1 MAVQKQYS
9 NSILQGLPPGEFAAV
24 ASGLKDVELSKGV
37 VLFEPDTIATSVYFP
52 IDSVI
57 SFLGETGEG
66 GSIEVWAVGSEGLAG
81 IGGILGKT
89 RPFSGVV
96 QVPGRAFV
104 SKASVF
110 RKGFEHHS
118 AFHDAVLAYYDDLF
132 LQITYL
138 GICNNLHPIE
148 QRFCRWLLM
157 IRDRTR
163 TNDLKFT
170 QEAIAAIL
178 GTRRATISEAA
189 AGLQAAGLISYTP
202 GSISIRSPRALEK
215 AACRCYKLMNGRKA

>member
-1 MAVQKQYS
+1 MAAQKQYL
-9 NSILQGLPPGEFAAV
+9 NSILQGLPQGEFASLV
-24 ASGLKDVELSKGV
+24 SELKEVQLSKGA
-37 VLFEPDTIATSVYFP
+37 VLFERDTIAPSVYFP

-57 SFLGETGEG
+57 SFLGDTGQG

-81 IGGILGKT
+81 IGGLLGKT
-89 RPFSGVV
+89 KPFRGVV
-96 QVPGRAFV
+96 QVPGKAFV
-104 SKASVF
+104 SKASAF
-110 RKGFEHHS
+110 RKSFQRHS
-118 AFHDAVLAYYDDLF
+118 EFHDAVLAYYDDLL
-132 LQITYL
+132 LQISYL

-163 TNDLKFT
+163 TNVLKFT

-202 GSISIRSPRALEK
+202 GSITIRSRKGLEK
-215 AACRCYKLMNGRKA
+215 AACRCYKLINARRT